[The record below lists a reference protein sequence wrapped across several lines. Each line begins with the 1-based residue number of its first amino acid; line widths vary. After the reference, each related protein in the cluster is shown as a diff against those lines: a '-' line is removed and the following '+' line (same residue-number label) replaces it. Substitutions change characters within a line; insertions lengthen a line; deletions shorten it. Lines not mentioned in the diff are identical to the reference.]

1 MSEKKDPDSNKK
13 PSMCPMVGWYDP
25 RQLARTGA
33 DVAVSTIFGQHADY
47 RLTEALLAPTDDDEV
62 IWDDDPV
69 DPLEEHDDIYDYS
82 NQPELWIDYIADTG
96 SGWNP
101 TYAVAYHA
109 AQSTLKIESKQ
120 TDGSTATEETRRGSI
135 LVFGGDQVYPVAN
148 RKSYRERLVEP
159 FEAALRWTN
168 PPHPRVFAIPGNHD
182 WYDSLVSFT
191 RLFCSRRWFAG
202 WRTRQRR
209 SYFALK
215 LPHNWW
221 LVGTDVQLA
230 SDIDI
235 PQVKYFRRI
244 ARKMNDGDRI
254 IVCTAEPHWVYAG
267 MYNKFDAEINENNLA
282 FLDRK
287 VFQKQKIAVYLS
299 GDLHHYRRH
308 EDANR
313 IQKITAG
320 GGGAHTFPTHKGD
333 VNELAGGFKLCQPT
347 FPSEAESSK
356 LTWGNLLFPFYNP
369 YFFFVPALLYLL
381 TAWTVMADVGNFGIR
396 DWYPA
401 LRTAIATSLAN
412 PGAVFWILL
421 VWGGFL
427 MFTDTHSKAYRLI
440 AGTLHG
446 LTHLVCIFLIGWA
459 ATFIGISCL
468 GFVFQQPK
476 QLLLAGVIIFLVGGL
491 AGSFVMGLY
500 LLISLNGFGR
510 HLDEA
515 FSSLHNE
522 DWKHFVR
529 LHFDD
534 TGRLTI
540 YPIGIKRVPRHWQR
554 APDGATPEFEPN
566 DPKATQPELIEPP
579 IRL

>member
-1 MSEKKDPDSNKK
+1 MSEKKGPDSNKK

-25 RQLARTGA
+25 RQLARTGI
-33 DVAVSTIFGQHADY
+33 DVVVSTIFGHHADY

-69 DPLEEHDDIYDYS
+69 DPLEEHDGIYDYS

-109 AQSTLKIESKQ
+109 AKPTLKVETKQ
-120 TDGSTATEETRRGSI
+120 ADGSTATEETQRGSI

-159 FEAALRWTN
+159 FEAALGWTN

-230 SDIDI
+230 SDIDV

-244 ARKMNDGDRI
+244 ARQMNDGDRI
-254 IVCTAEPHWVYAG
+254 IVCTAEPHWIYAG

-313 IQKITAG
+313 VQKITAG

-333 VNELAGGFKLCQPT
+333 VDELAGGFKICRPT
-347 FPSEAESSK
+347 FPSAAESSK
-356 LTWGNLLFPFYNP
+356 LTWRNLLFLYYNP

-381 TAWTVMADVGNFGIR
+381 TSWTVMARVGRFGIS

-401 LRTAIATSLAN
+401 LKTAVATSLGN

-427 MFTDTHSKAYRLI
+427 MFTDTHSKAYRI
-440 AGTLHG
+440 CAGTLHG
-446 LTHLVCIFLIGWA
+446 LTHLLCIFLIGWG
-459 ATFIGISCL
+459 ATYIGVTCL
-468 GFVFQQPK
+468 GLPFKHPK
-476 QLLLAGVIIFLVGGL
+476 QLLLAGVIILLAGGL
-491 AGSFVMGLY
+491 AGSIVMGLY

-515 FSSLHNE
+515 FSSLHIE
-522 DWKHFVR
+522 DWKQFLR
-529 LHFDD
+529 LHFDAA
-534 TGRLTI
+534 GRLTI
-540 YPIGIKRVPRHWQR
+540 YPIGIKTVARHWQR
-554 APDGATPEFEPN
+554 APDGASPQYEPN
-566 DPKATQPELIEPP
+566 DPKATPPELIEPP
-579 IRL
+579 IHV